1 MLASLFSFFTSSTNE
16 NGHKHGQEKAL
27 ISPSIGT
34 TGLAIEE
41 AKGHCDTVGNTV
53 DSNQDGCIFC
63 DVSRENGFNVVYEV
77 RFVYRQVS
85 GKARLMRCFA

>member
-1 MLASLFSFFTSSTNE
+1 MLASLFSFFTSSADE
-16 NGHKHGQEKAL
+16 NGHKHGQEKTL
-27 ISPSIGT
+27 INPSIGT

-41 AKGHCDTVGNTV
+41 AKGHGDTVGTAV

-77 RFVYRQVS
+77 RLVNYHVS
-85 GKARLMRCFA
+85 GKPCLMRCFA